1 MKNVINTALIGM
13 VLATLLLALL
23 FHAVVQQSYRN
34 APPTEQELLE
44 DPSLA
49 RYLNN
54 E

>member
-1 MKNVINTALIGM
+1 MRDVLTTALYGLTI
-13 VLATLLLALL
+13 ATVLLALL

-44 DPSLA
+44 DPSLV
-49 RYLNN
+49 RYLDN